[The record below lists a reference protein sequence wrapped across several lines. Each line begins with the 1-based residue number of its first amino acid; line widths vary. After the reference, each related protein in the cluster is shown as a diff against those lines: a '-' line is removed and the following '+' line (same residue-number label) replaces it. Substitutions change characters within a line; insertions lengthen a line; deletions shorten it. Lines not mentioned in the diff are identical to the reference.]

1 MWFRKK
7 KVSTVEYDRERYQP
21 IIRQSICT
29 GEQAGGL
36 KDRQTGR
43 FEEVML
49 IRGERD
55 LEQFKQMYGVEEVDK
70 EY

>member
-55 LEQFKQMYGVEEVDK
+55 LEQFKQMYDVEEVDK

>member
-1 MWFRKK
+1 MFFHKK
-7 KVSTVEYDRERYQP
+7 DAKVSYDKERYQP

-36 KDRQTGR
+36 KDKQTGK
-43 FEEVML
+43 FMETML
-49 IRGERD
+49 IRGKED
-55 LEQFKQMYGVEEVDK
+55 LELFKYMYDVDKVDK

>member
-1 MWFRKK
+1 MLFRKK
-7 KVSTVEYDRERYQP
+7 TIKVDYDRERYQP

-29 GEQAGGL
+29 GEQVGGL
-36 KDRQTGR
+36 KDNQTGR
-43 FEEVML
+43 FEETML

-55 LEQFKQMYGVEEVDK
+55 LEQFKQMYDVEKVEK

>member
-7 KVSTVEYDRERYQP
+7 KVSTVDYDRERYQP

>member
-1 MWFRKK
+1 MLFRRK
-7 KVSTVEYDRERYQP
+7 KVSAVDYDRERYQP

-29 GEQAGGL
+29 GEQSGGL

-55 LEQFKQMYGVEEVDK
+55 LEEFKQMYDVEKVDK